1 MKKIRVFINGLG
13 RIGRVFI
20 RQNFKNPNIDIVGL
34 NDPNISSKNLEY
46 LLEFDSTYGRI
57 ENRFKYFSDN
67 KIIINKKKIS
77 ITKKISLDKINF
89 KADILLDCSGI
100 VDTSHLRNL
109 QTISKEKAKYVVVTN
124 DINDFQPLIIGVND
138 QEINLSKRI
147 FTSSICDTVASAPII
162 DCLQNNLDIISGKIT
177 TLHPYLNYQKLLDG
191 AEINNINDSFVMG
204 RSSLNSILPKNTSVV
219 YSLNKIFNGINN
231 KIHCMSFRVPTSIVS
246 CGIMDLEISKSKL
259 TKKKIISMLKKYSK
273 SKKNLINFIDKPL
286 TSIDYLGSVYA
297 TNIDTKW
304 IDIINKNKIQLVYW
318 YDNEWGYVN
327 SICKLIDFIKKNMK
341 F

>member
-1 MKKIRVFINGLG
+1 MKKIKVFINGLG

-20 RQNFKNPNIDIVGL
+20 RQNFNNPDIDIVGL

-57 ENRFKYFSDN
+57 ENKFRYSSDN
-67 KIIINKKKIS
+67 KIFINKRKIT
-77 ITKKISLDKINF
+77 ITKNINLEKTNF
-89 KADILLDCSGI
+89 KADILLDCSGV
-100 VDTSHLRNL
+100 VDTGHLRNL
-109 QTISKEKAKYVVVTN
+109 QTISKEKVKYVVVTN

-138 QEINLSKRI
+138 HKVDLTKRI

-162 DCLQNNLDIISGKIT
+162 DCLQKNLNIISGKIT

-204 RSSLNSILPKNTSVV
+204 RSSLNSILPKSTSVV
-219 YSLNKIFNGINN
+219 YSLNKIFNGINK
-231 KIHCMSFRVPTSIVS
+231 KINCMSFRVPTSIVS
-246 CGIMDLEISKSKL
+246 CGIMDLEISKTKI
-259 TKKKIISMLKKYSK
+259 TKKNIISMLKKYSK
-273 SKKNLINFIDKPL
+273 NKKNLINFIDKPL

-304 IDIINKNKIQLVYW
+304 VQIINNNKIQLVYW

-327 SICKLIDFIKKNMK
+327 SINKLIDFIKTNMK

>member
-1 MKKIRVFINGLG
+1 MKKIKVFINGLG

-20 RQNFKNPNIDIVGL
+20 RQNFNNPDIDIVGL

-46 LLEFDSTYGRI
+46 LLEFDSTYGRVQGK
-57 ENRFKYFSDN
+57 FKYFSDN

-77 ITKKISLDKINF
+77 ITNKINLDQINF
-89 KADILLDCSGI
+89 STDILLDCSG
-100 VDTSHLRNL
+100 VVETSHVRNL
-109 QTISKEKAKYVVVTN
+109 QTISKSKAKYVIVTN
-124 DINDFQPLIIGVND
+124 DINDFQPLIIGVNEKKID
-138 QEINLSKRI
+138 QSKRI

-162 DCLQNNLDIISGKIT
+162 DCLEKNLDIISGKIT

-204 RSSLNSILPKNTSVV
+204 RSSINSILPKNTSVV
-219 YSLNKIFNGINN
+219 YSLNKIFNGLNK

-246 CGIMDLEISKSKL
+246 CGIMDLEISKSNL
-259 TKKKIISMLKKYSK
+259 TKKKIINMIRKYSK
-273 SKKNLINFIDKPL
+273 DKKNLINFIDKPL
-286 TSIDYLGSVYA
+286 SSIDYLRSVYA

-327 SICKLIDFIKKNMK
+327 RIYKLIDFFREYKI
-341 F
+341 